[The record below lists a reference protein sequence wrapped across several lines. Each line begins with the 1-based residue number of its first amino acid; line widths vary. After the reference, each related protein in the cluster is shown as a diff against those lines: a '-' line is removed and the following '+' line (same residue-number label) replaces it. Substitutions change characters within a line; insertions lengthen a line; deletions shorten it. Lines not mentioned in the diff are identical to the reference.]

1 MAQGTPHLFGFGA
14 VAGVHAPE
22 ASSVRVEKVERGPI
36 DVFLLLSVAFLV
48 GVGLVTVH
56 SASSLESHFHNRG
69 SLELFEAQG
78 QGAILGVMFM
88 ILGMRMNYR
97 LLQNGIWWLMLG
109 TFILLLGTV
118 VGPFATSFNGA
129 RRWLDLGVA
138 TIQPAE
144 VAKLMTAIYMAYSI
158 AKKGQRM
165 GWFVDSYIAH
175 AIAFVPFIVVL
186 MAQPDFGS
194 SIIICAIVAGMMFVG
209 HARVSWMIGLV
220 GVFGVLAVWAIGSA
234 EYRMDRLM
242 VWLDPWAY
250 ALGEGWQLISGY
262 IALAHGGL
270 FGVGFGEGTARLGHV
285 PELYN
290 DFVAAAVGE
299 EFGLAGLA
307 ALALAY
313 IVFAWRGIAISRRA
327 TDSFGAYLA
336 VGITMLISLQ
346 AIINL
351 WVVSG
356 LFPTKGLTLPFVSAG
371 RSSLIVLMFAVGL
384 MLNISQANPDLAAE
398 RKQLKERR
406 ATELRHAA
414 IRQEIAAQERAELEA
429 RRRRVRGV

>member
-22 ASSVRVEKVERGPI
+22 ASSVRIEQVERGPI
-36 DVFLLLSVAFLV
+36 DVFLLLSVAFLIC
-48 GVGLVTVH
+48 VGLVTVH
-56 SASSLESHFHNRG
+56 SASALESHFDNR
-69 SLELFEAQG
+69 STLALFEAQA
-78 QGAILGVMFM
+78 QGAMVGVVVM
-88 ILGMRMNYR
+88 IIGMRMNYR
-97 LLQNGIWWLMLG
+97 ILQRGIWWLMLG
-109 TFILLLGTV
+109 TLMLLVGTV

-129 RRWLDLGVA
+129 KRWLDLGVA

-158 AKKGQRM
+158 AKKGRRM
-165 GWFVDSYIAH
+165 NRVVDSYVAH
-175 AIAFVPFIVVL
+175 ALAFIPFIVVL
-186 MAQPDFGS
+186 MFQPDFGS

-209 HARVSWMIGLV
+209 HARLSWMIGLI
-220 GVFGVLAVWAIGSA
+220 GALAVLAVWAIGSA

-242 VWLDPWAY
+242 VWMDPWSY

-262 IALAHGGL
+262 IALAHGGI

-299 EFGLAGLA
+299 EFGLAGMA

-313 IVFAWRGIAISRRA
+313 VVFAWRGIAISRRA

-336 VGITMLISLQ
+336 VGITMLVSLQ
-346 AIINL
+346 ATINL
-351 WVVSG
+351 WVVTG
-356 LFPTKGLTLPFVSAG
+356 LFPTKGLTLPFVSSG

-384 MLNISQANPDLAAE
+384 LLNIAQANPDLASE

-406 ATELRHAA
+406 ALQRRHASIQA
-414 IRQEIAAQERAELEA
+414 DLAEEKRAEIEA
-429 RRRRVRGV
+429 HRRRVRGA

>member
-1 MAQGTPHLFGFGA
+1 
-14 VAGVHAPE
+14 
-22 ASSVRVEKVERGPI
+22 
-36 DVFLLLSVAFLV
+36 
-48 GVGLVTVH
+48 
-56 SASSLESHFHNRG
+56 
-69 SLELFEAQG
+69 
-78 QGAILGVMFM
+78 
-88 ILGMRMNYR
+88 
-97 LLQNGIWWLMLG
+97 
-109 TFILLLGTV
+109 
-118 VGPFATSFNGA
+118 
-129 RRWLDLGVA
+129 
-138 TIQPAE
+138 
-144 VAKLMTAIYMAYSI
+144 
-158 AKKGQRM
+158 
-165 GWFVDSYIAH
+165 
-175 AIAFVPFIVVL
+175 
-186 MAQPDFGS
+186 
-194 SIIICAIVAGMMFVG
+194 
-209 HARVSWMIGLV
+209 
-220 GVFGVLAVWAIGSA
+220 
-234 EYRMDRLM
+234 MDRLM